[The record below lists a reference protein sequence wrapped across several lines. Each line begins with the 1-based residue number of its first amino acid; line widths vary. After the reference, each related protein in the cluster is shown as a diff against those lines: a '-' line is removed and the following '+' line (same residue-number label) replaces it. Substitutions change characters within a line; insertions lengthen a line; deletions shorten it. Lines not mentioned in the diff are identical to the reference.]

1 MKILIDGRLYG
12 LENAGLGRYSVNLIR
27 ELVKLDRKNEYIILL
42 RRKYYE
48 SLTFPSNWKKVL
60 ADFGHYTV
68 SEQTGLPGIIARQ
81 NPDVVHFLHFNV
93 PIFYKGKYIVTI
105 HDLLMQNHRGAKATT
120 LPFYL
125 YYPKQVGSK
134 LVFKKAVA
142 SAQRIIVPSN
152 AVKDEVCSYF
162 KVDCEK
168 VNVIYEG
175 VDEAITG
182 DNKKY
187 KLESPYF
194 LYVGSA
200 YPHKNLERAVKAIL
214 ELNRGREKK
223 YILAIACARGIFLER
238 LEKMVKRNNAGEFVK
253 LLGFVPDEDLGRLYK
268 ESLGFVYP
276 SLSEGFGLPGLE
288 AMSKGTIVLASDIP
302 VFKEVY
308 KDKVVY
314 FNPYKIESIEDAM
327 ESVINMSREKKR
339 KMIDEGRR
347 FVKRYS
353 WRRMARETL
362 EIYEECYNGL

>member
-27 ELVKLDRKNEYIILL
+27 ELVKLDRKNEYVILL

-68 SEQTGLPGIIARQ
+68 SEQTGLPGIITRQ

-105 HDLLMQNHRGAKATT
+105 HDLLMQTHRGAKATT

-134 LVFKKAVA
+134 LVFKKAV
-142 SAQRIIVPSN
+142 SNAQRVIVPSN

-162 KVDCEK
+162 KVDCKK

-187 KLESPYF
+187 KLGNPYF

-214 ELNRGREKK
+214 ELNRKREKK

-238 LEKMVKRNNAGEFVK
+238 LEKMVKENKAGEFVK

-268 ESLGFVYP
+268 ESVGFVYP

-288 AMSKGTIVLASDIP
+288 AMSKGTVVLASDIP

-308 KDKVVY
+308 KDKVIY
-314 FNPYKIESIEDAM
+314 FDPYSVESIRKSM
-327 ESVINMSREKKR
+327 EVAISMEKGKR
-339 KMIDEGRR
+339 KKMLVNGIE

-353 WRRMARETL
+353 WSRMAQETL
-362 EIYEECYNGL
+362 KLYEGFA